1 MKIIKHVKLLS
12 AAMLAAVTFVSVPDM
27 SAATTNPATLFIN
40 APQSR
45 FPFLPKMKRMDMV
58 DYYNSGVSRPSD
70 NLLGGKSRVLE
81 LTPEQIKVELV
92 EGGMST
98 TSLSVVPAGKN
109 DTIIVVVSNV
119 LTPAPDGMI
128 SFYTTDWK
136 ELKGK
141 QPLFEQP
148 TFDDWLVKGINSSV
162 RNDIRNAVPF
172 IMAQYSFDPTTGILT
187 LTQTADQYL
196 PRADYDLAR
205 DHLLKQLRYKW
216 NGKKMEKLK

>member
-1 MKIIKHVKLLS
+1 MKLNHVILLS
-12 AAMLAAVTFVSVPDM
+12 AALLAAVAFVTTPIAM
-27 SAATTNPATLFIN
+27 SAATPASLFIN

-58 DYYNSGVSRPSD
+58 DYYNSGVGRGSD

-81 LTPEQIKVELV
+81 LTPDQIKVELV

-98 TSLSVVPAGKN
+98 TSLSIVPNGKN
-109 DTIIVVVSNV
+109 DSIIVVVSNV

-136 ELKGK
+136 EIKGK
-141 QPLFEQP
+141 QPLFDQP
-148 TFDDWLVKGINSSV
+148 AFDDWLVKGIDRGV
-162 RNDIRNAVPF
+162 RDDVRNAVPF
-172 IMAQYSFDPTTGILT
+172 IMAQYSFDPNTGVLT
-187 LTQTADQYL
+187 LTQTAEEYL
-196 PRADYDLAR
+196 PEAEYNVAR

>member
-1 MKIIKHVKLLS
+1 MKIINHVRLLS
-12 AAMLAAVTFVSVPDM
+12 VALIAAVTFVSSPAL
-27 SAATTNPATLFIN
+27 SAASANPATLFIN

-58 DYYNSGVSRPSD
+58 DYYNSGVGRGSD
-70 NLLGGKSRVLE
+70 NLLGGKSRIIE

-109 DTIIVVVSNV
+109 DTIVVVVSNV

-136 ELKGK
+136 ELDSK
-141 QPLFEQP
+141 QLFVQP
-148 TFDDWLVKGINSSV
+148 GFDDWLVKGIDPTL

-196 PRADYDLAR
+196 PQADYDIAAG
-205 DHLLKQLRYKW
+205 HLLKQLRYKW

>member
-1 MKIIKHVKLLS
+1 MKLNHVILLS
-12 AAMLAAVTFVSVPDM
+12 AALLAAVAFVATPLPL
-27 SAATTNPATLFIN
+27 SAASPASLFIN

-58 DYYNSGVSRPSD
+58 DYYNSGVGRGSD

-98 TSLSVVPAGKN
+98 TSLLIVPNGKN
-109 DTIIVVVSNV
+109 DSIIVVVSNV

-128 SFYTTDWK
+128 SFYTTGWK
-136 ELKGK
+136 EIKGK
-141 QPLFEQP
+141 QPLFDQP
-148 TFDDWLVKGINSSV
+148 TFDDWLVKGVDRSV
-162 RNDIRNAVPF
+162 RDDVRNAVPF
-172 IMAQYSFDPTTGILT
+172 VMAQYSFDPATGVLT

-196 PRADYDLAR
+196 PEAEYNVAR
-205 DHLLKQLRYKW
+205 DYLLKQLRYKW